1 MTNPN
6 PRTAMDVNTSVTL
19 RARNVMLQDKHWEA
33 LRDLAHV
40 ERTSISEIVRDA
52 ITRELKRR
60 ARA

>member
-1 MTNPN
+1 
-6 PRTAMDVNTSVTL
+6 MDENTSVTL